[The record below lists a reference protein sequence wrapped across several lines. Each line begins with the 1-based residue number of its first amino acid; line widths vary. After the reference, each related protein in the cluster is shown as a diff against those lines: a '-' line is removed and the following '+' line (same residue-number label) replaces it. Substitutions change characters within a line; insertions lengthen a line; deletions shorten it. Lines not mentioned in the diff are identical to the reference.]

1 MENKFGVDSGVDNP
15 NVHLID
21 EAEQTLEAIRHGG
34 VDAFVVQESEGHRV
48 YALEGAD
55 LPYST
60 LVERMQ
66 QGAAMLGNDGTFI
79 YCNHALAQLLGIA
92 REAAIGHLLQDFLLP
107 ADVPACEGLIQNAQS
122 SPCEG
127 EMTLRCNGD
136 ALIPASFSF
145 TALSRDKSATG
156 ILVTDLRSQREQ
168 AQFAARLQAMQDD
181 ERKRIARE
189 LHDSAGQLLAGIG
202 MNLGILRVQSPGL
215 DTPATK
221 ALSDASVLLDQVTS
235 EIRTI
240 SHLLHPPLLDAV
252 GLVSALRWYVDGFS
266 ERSKIKVDLQI
277 ADDIGRFSEDMEI
290 AIFRIVQECL
300 TNVHRHSGSPT
311 AVISLYRDH
320 GDDLVIEVKDEGKG
334 ISAEKRQQLTG
345 RGQGTVGFIGM
356 RERLRQFGGSLKVQ
370 STDSGTVVTAMLK
383 VA

>member
-1 MENKFGVDSGVDNP
+1 MNNEMPEINP
-15 NVHLID
+15 SLQLLE
-21 EAEQTLEAIRHGG
+21 EAEQTLEAIRRGA

-48 YALEGAD
+48 YTLEGSD

-66 QGAAMLGNDGTFI
+66 QGAAMLSGDGALI
-79 YCNHALAQLLGIA
+79 YCNLALAQLLNIP
-92 REAAIGHLLQDFLLP
+92 REAVIGHRLHDFLV
-107 ADVPACEGLIQNAQS
+107 DGDSSTCDRLIRNAQAG
-122 SPCEG
+122 PCEG
-127 EMTLRCNGD
+127 EMTLRCDSG
-136 ALIPASFSF
+136 ALIPGSFSF
-145 TALSRDKSATG
+145 TALSRDRSATG
-156 ILVTDLRSQREQ
+156 VLVTDMRAQKEQ
-168 AQFAARLQAMQDD
+168 AEFAVRLQTMQDE

-202 MNLGILRVQSPGL
+202 MNLGILRVQSHGL
-215 DTPATK
+215 DTPAAK

-266 ERSKIKVDLQI
+266 ERSKIKVDLRI
-277 ADDIGRFSEDMEI
+277 ADDIGRFAEEMEI

-311 AVISLYRDH
+311 AVISLYLDD
-320 GDDLVIEVKDEGKG
+320 DDLVIEVKDEGKG
-334 ISAEKRQQLTG
+334 ISSEKRQQLTG
-345 RGQGTVGFIGM
+345 VGQGTVGFIGM
-356 RERLRQFGGSLKVQ
+356 RERLRQFGGSLQVQ
-370 STDSGTVVTAMLK
+370 SSDAGTTVTAMLK

>member
-1 MENKFGVDSGVDNP
+1 MGNKPGVEPKMAIDPSGHLME
-15 NVHLID
+15 
-21 EAEQTLEAIRHGG
+21 EAEQTLEAIRQGG

-66 QGAAMLGNDGTFI
+66 QGAAMLSGEGCII
-79 YCNHALAQLLGIA
+79 YCNQALAELLGTS
-92 REAAIGHLLQDFLLP
+92 REAVIGHSLQDFLL
-107 ADVPACEGLIQNAQS
+107 AEDTAACGALIRNAQAA
-122 SPCEG
+122 PCEG
-127 EMTLRCNGD
+127 EMTLYCKGD
-136 ALIPASFSF
+136 ASIPASFSF

-156 ILVTDLRSQREQ
+156 VLVTDLRNQKEQ
-168 AQFAARLQAMQDD
+168 AEFAARLQALQDD

-202 MNLGILRVQSPGL
+202 INIGILREQFAGA
-215 DTPATK
+215 DTPAAK
-221 ALSDASVLLDQVTS
+221 ALSDASFLLDQVSS

-240 SHLLHPPLLDAV
+240 SHLLHPPLLDVV
-252 GLVSALRWYVDGFS
+252 GLVSALRWYIDGFS
-266 ERSKIKVDLQI
+266 ERSKIKVEMQI
-277 ADDIGRFSEDMEI
+277 ADSLGRFSEEMEI

-300 TNVHRHSGSPT
+300 TNIHRHSGSST
-311 AVISLYRDH
+311 AVISLYQESDE
-320 GDDLVIEVKDEGKG
+320 LVIEVKDEGKG
-334 ISAEKRQQLTG
+334 ISLEKRPQLTG
-345 RGQGTVGFIGM
+345 GSQGTVGFMGM

-370 STDSGTVVTAMLK
+370 STDAGTVVTAMLK

>member
-1 MENKFGVDSGVDNP
+1 MNNEVPETNP
-15 NVHLID
+15 SLELIE

-48 YALEGAD
+48 YTLENAD
-55 LPYST
+55 LPYSA

-66 QGAAMLGNDGTFI
+66 QGAAMLSGDGAVI
-79 YCNHALAQLLGIA
+79 YCNHALAQLLNVR
-92 REAAIGHLLQDFLLP
+92 REAVIGHRLQDFLV
-107 ADVPACEGLIQNAQS
+107 AEDATGCEALIRNAQS
-122 SPCEG
+122 APCES
-127 EMTLRCNGD
+127 EMTLQCDGGT
-136 ALIPASFSF
+136 LIPANFSF
-145 TALSRDKSATG
+145 TALSRDRSATG
-156 ILVTDLRSQREQ
+156 VLVTDLRSQKEQ
-168 AQFAARLQAMQDD
+168 AEFAVRLQAMQDD

-202 MNLGILRVQSPGL
+202 MNLGILRVQSPDLG
-215 DTPATK
+215 TPAAK

-252 GLVSALRWYVDGFS
+252 GLVSALRWYVDGFA

-277 ADDIGRFSEDMEI
+277 ADEIGRFAEEMEI
-290 AIFRIVQECL
+290 AIFRVVQECL
-300 TNVHRHSGSPT
+300 TNVHRHSGSHT
-311 AVISLYRDH
+311 ATILLYHDR
-320 GDDLVIEVKDEGKG
+320 DDLVIEVRDEGKG
-334 ISAEKRQQLTG
+334 ISSEKRRQLTG
-345 RGQGTVGFIGM
+345 MGTVGFIGM

-370 STDSGTVVTAMLK
+370 STDAGTVVTAMLK